1 MSESRYFF
9 KQKHVNK
16 RCLYTDIYLYYLRVL
31 FGSAVSSFN
40 LGIKLEFWVH
50 SLTFFFFLS
59 VFNFLYRNFGV
70 FRPFKIQS
78 DFRKAAAV
86 FRELIHL
93 NPSTSLLGALNI
105 SGRDVVIMFKK
116 EIFFFFFR
124 DSSLRDPFYSQ
135 PQTEEPRPPRTQ
147 NSSPI
152 SPWGSS
158 WSE

>member
-1 MSESRYFF
+1 M
-9 KQKHVNK
+9 
-16 RCLYTDIYLYYLRVL
+16 
-31 FGSAVSSFN
+31 SSFN

-116 EIFFFFFR
+116 EIFFFF
-124 DSSLRDPFYSQ
+124 S
-135 PQTEEPRPPRTQ
+135 
-147 NSSPI
+147 
-152 SPWGSS
+152 
-158 WSE
+158 